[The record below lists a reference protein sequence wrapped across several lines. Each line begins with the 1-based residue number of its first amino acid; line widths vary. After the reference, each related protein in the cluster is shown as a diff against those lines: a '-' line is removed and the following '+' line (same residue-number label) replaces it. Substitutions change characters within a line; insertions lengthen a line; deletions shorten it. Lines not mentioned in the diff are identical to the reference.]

1 MFSILDAENISHDK
15 NELHPFAF
23 EAPPPK
29 YSAEYILKLLL
40 DPNID
45 QSRVCRV
52 WPVSG
57 VISNATF
64 VVDIT
69 SLKHPDDV
77 RKDFFGKW
85 IHSGSH
91 PFTFKATIEKDG
103 DVYVE
108 NVPLVHRE
116 MSSTCVDSIAIIHPI
131 LISGGCLLLSL
142 VCLYVYTCV
151 YISGPACMASKIY
164 STLDSITVCLQSP
177 SNYRQII

>member
-108 NVPLVHRE
+108 KCAPGASGNVFYLRRLH
-116 MSSTCVDSIAIIHPI
+116 CYH
-131 LISGGCLLLSL
+131 
-142 VCLYVYTCV
+142 
-151 YISGPACMASKIY
+151 
-164 STLDSITVCLQSP
+164 P
-177 SNYRQII
+177 SNTDFRRMLAFVSGMFVCIHMCIYKWTSMYGIKNIFYS

>member
-1 MFSILDAENISHDK
+1 MDDVLFFSLDTKSTDK
-15 NELHPFAF
+15 NELHPLAF
-23 EAPPPK
+23 EIPPPK

-57 VISNATF
+57 VKSNATF

-69 SLKHPDDV
+69 SLKHPEDV

-91 PFTFKATIEKDG
+91 PFVFKTTFEENGEVYLEKCAPGASSDIF
-103 DVYVE
+103 Y
-108 NVPLVHRE
+108 LHRLH
-116 MSSTCVDSIAIIHPI
+116 CYH
-131 LISGGCLLLSL
+131 
-142 VCLYVYTCV
+142 
-151 YISGPACMASKIY
+151 
-164 STLDSITVCLQSP
+164 P
-177 SNYRQII
+177 SNTNFRRLLAFVSGMFASYGVYQDFVSVMCY

>member
-1 MFSILDAENISHDK
+1 MFSSTLGDRSGCSPHVE
-15 NELHPFAF
+15 NELHPLAF
-23 EAPPPK
+23 ESPPPK
-29 YSAEYILKLLL
+29 YSAESILKLLL

-45 QSRVCRV
+45 RCRVCCS

-57 VISNATF
+57 VTSNATF

-103 DVYVE
+103 DVFVE
-108 NVPLVHRE
+108 KCAPGASGNVFYLRRLH
-116 MSSTCVDSIAIIHPI
+116 CYH
-131 LISGGCLLLSL
+131 
-142 VCLYVYTCV
+142 
-151 YISGPACMASKIY
+151 
-164 STLDSITVCLQSP
+164 P
-177 SNYRQII
+177 SNTDFRRMLAFVSGMLHVCVSM

>member
-52 WPVSG
+52 WPISG

-103 DVYVE
+103 DVYIE
-108 NVPLVHRE
+108 KCAPGASGNVFYLRRLHCYHPSNTDFRRMLAFVSG
-116 MSSTCVDSIAIIHPI
+116 MFVCIH
-131 LISGGCLLLSL
+131 
-142 VCLYVYTCV
+142 V
-151 YISGPACMASKIY
+151 YI
-164 STLDSITVCLQSP
+164 
-177 SNYRQII
+177 